1 MARLLKVRRDW
12 FCLVI
17 PSVVGAVAWRAWPLP
32 RGVLRLVKARRR
44 LLALG
49 AASGQRR
56 RVKGWPRV
64 TGADAV
70 ALWFP
75 DRYGLLHLLEGG
87 FAEEAIVADAL

>member
-1 MARLLKVRRDW
+1 M
-12 FCLVI
+12 
-17 PSVVGAVAWRAWPLP
+17 AVATGSSEAGRSEETIASP
-32 RGVLRLVKARRR
+32 GRRER
-44 LLALG
+44 
-49 AASGQRR
+49 SEKT